1 MLHPAT
7 TLNVNGRLLDLAEPV
22 VMGILNV
29 TPDSFYDGGRHT
41 GVDEAL
47 HQAEK
52 MVAEGAAILDIGGM
66 SSRPGAEIIDVET
79 ELQRVLPVVEALHQR
94 FPEVPISIDTVRAR
108 VAREAVGAGAAI
120 VNDISAG
127 RIDEPGAMYAAVAEL
142 RVPFVLMHMQ
152 GLPGTMQLDPHY
164 EGDVVLD
171 VLDFLI
177 AELGKLR
184 ALHVHD
190 VIIDP
195 GFGFGKTVAHNY
207 ALLDRMHVFGITDCP
222 ILAGVSRK
230 SMICKVL
237 GVSPEN
243 ALNGTTALHMV
254 ALEQGAR
261 ILRAHDVREARQT
274 IQLWQQLQAVRRTYG
289 SVNL

>member
-1 MLHPAT
+1 M
-7 TLNVNGRLLDLAEPV
+7 TLTVRGRLIDLATPV
-22 VMGILNV
+22 VMGILNA
-29 TPDSFYDGGRHT
+29 TPDSFYDGGRYD
-41 GVDEAL
+41 GVAAAL
-47 HQAEK
+47 RQAER
-52 MVAEGAAILDIGGM
+52 MIEDGAAMLDIGGM
-66 SSRPGAEIIDVET
+66 SSRPGADVIDPDT
-79 ELQRVLPVVEALHQR
+79 ELHRVLPVIEAIHRR
-94 FPEVPISIDTVRAR
+94 FPETPISIDTVRAR
-108 VAREAVGAGAAI
+108 VAREAVAAGAGI

-142 RVPFVLMHMQ
+142 RVPYVLMHMQ

-164 EGDVVLD
+164 DGDVVLD
-171 VLDFLI
+171 VLDFII

-190 VIIDP
+190 VLVDP
-195 GFGFGKTVAHNY
+195 GFGFGKTVTHNY

-237 GVSPEN
+237 GVNPVD
-243 ALNGTTALHMV
+243 ALNGTTALHMI

-261 ILRAHDVREARQT
+261 VLRAHDVREAVET
-274 IQLWQQLQAVRRTYG
+274 IRLYEQLQAVRRTYD

>member
-274 IQLWQQLQAVRRTYG
+274 IQLWQQLQAVRRTYD